1 MKTIYLTESQIRSP
15 WQTPMHQ
22 FLRLK
27 SIFLFLLLQPLV
39 YAQVRTADFNYN
51 SRKEYNTDTVQSRN
65 YADEYIS
72 HKIVIDGWDSRVP
85 FFLIHPNEQMGRF
98 VILLHGLGSSKDGWI
113 YPLSDLSKKYI
124 LLKDSLLNLGFSVI
138 IPDAKY
144 HGERSYEANF
154 TPPLALLTP
163 SNLEMIDDMWITTV
177 KDLRLI
183 MDYVESTN
191 PHDPSFRVVG
201 YSMGGMLA
209 LMLNSADERLNSV
222 VACVAPLDLPKVCTD
237 ILGWNDTNA
246 AKSLEPI
253 SPHNYAKTQLSPVCL
268 LMGKSDPYYSEEE
281 AKAFYN
287 EISLDDKKIEFY
299 ESAHHL
305 PSEFVGVTIQWLQ
318 DHP

>member
-1 MKTIYLTESQIRSP
+1 
-15 WQTPMHQ
+15 MHEL
-22 FLRLK
+22 LRLK
-27 SIFLFLLLQPLV
+27 SIFLFLLLQSLV
-39 YAQVRTADFNYN
+39 YAQVQTADLNYEP
-51 SRKEYNTDTVQSRN
+51 RKEYNADTVQSRN

-72 HKIVIDGWDSRVP
+72 HKIIIDGWDSKVP
-85 FFLIHPNEQMGRF
+85 FFLIHPNEPTGRF

-113 YPLSDLSKKYI
+113 YPLSDLSRRYI
-124 LLKDSLLNLGFSVI
+124 LLKDSLLSLGFSVI

-163 SNLEMIDDMWITTV
+163 SNLDIIDDMWITTV

-183 MDYVESTN
+183 MDHVESTTSL
-191 PHDPSFRVVG
+191 DPSFRVVG

-209 LMLNSADERLNSV
+209 LMLNSADKRLNSV
-222 VACVAPLDLPKVCTD
+222 VACVAPLDVPKVCTD
-237 ILGWNDTNA
+237 ILGWNDENA
-246 AKSLEPI
+246 AKSLEHI

-281 AKAFYN
+281 ANAFYD
-287 EISLDDKKIEFY
+287 EITLADKKIEFY
-299 ESAHHL
+299 ESGHHL
-305 PSEFVGVTIQWLQ
+305 PWEFIGMTIQWIN